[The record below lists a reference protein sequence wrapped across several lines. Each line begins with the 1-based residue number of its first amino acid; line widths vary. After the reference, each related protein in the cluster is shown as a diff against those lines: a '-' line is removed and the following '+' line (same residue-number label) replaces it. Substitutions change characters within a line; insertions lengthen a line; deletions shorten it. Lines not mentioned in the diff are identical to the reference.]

1 MEAAFF
7 LPCHAL
13 KTHPVVHE
21 ITHKF
26 CRRPHFSAN
35 PPDRGEDAQAENICL
50 TRSNPAK
57 CSAGV

>member
-26 CRRPHFSAN
+26 CRRPHFSASEL
-35 PPDRGEDAQAENICL
+35 DLAD
-50 TRSNPAK
+50 TRWPK
-57 CSAGV
+57 TWT